1 MKDIVDAI
9 YDRLGSSTGGG
20 SFHDL
25 VNGRYY
31 HMEGPQNVAFPHCVY
46 ALDPIDNANQFDGSR
61 ILNGS
66 ITFDIYCEARL
77 GAAVAMDIEEA
88 LFSLLDQQ
96 ELNPGT
102 SAYGRVALQCAA
114 RGVPSA
120 TDEFIVISTTYML
133 FTTRTA

>member
-9 YDRLGSSTGGG
+9 YDRLGSTTSAG
-20 SFHDL
+20 SFHAL
-25 VNGRYY
+25 LGGRYY

-46 ALDPIDNANQFDGSR
+46 SLDPMDNANQYDGTH

-66 ITFDIYCEARL
+66 ITFDIYCVARL

-88 LFSLLDQQ
+88 LFTLLDQQ

-102 SAYGRVALQCAA
+102 SDYGRVALQCAT

-120 TDEFIVISTTYML
+120 TDEFIVISTTYTI
-133 FTTRTA
+133 FTTRS